1 MTACKR
7 LFSLG
12 CVLTPMA
19 LCCSH
24 LDFTPDGRF
33 LYVTNELD
41 NSLSS
46 FTHDGETGLLTPLQT
61 LSSLPE
67 GWAEA
72 HLMDVRTAAL
82 PPQPTSHHSPPTA
95 VAAASS

>member
-1 MTACKR
+1 
-7 LFSLG
+7 
-12 CVLTPMA
+12 
-19 LCCSH
+19 
-24 LDFTPDGRF
+24 
-33 LYVTNELD
+33 VTNELD

-82 PPQPTSHHSPPTA
+82 CPSRPRHA
-95 VAAASS
+95 VV

>member
-46 FTHDGETGLLTPLQT
+46 FAHDGETGLLTPLQT

-82 PPQPTSHHSPPTA
+82 CPTRPRHA
-95 VAAASS
+95 VV

>member
-1 MTACKR
+1 MTACKC

-12 CVLTPMA
+12 CVLTPMP

-46 FTHDGETGLLTPLQT
+46 FAHDGETGLLTPLQT

-72 HLMDVRTAAL
+72 HLMDVRTAAVC
-82 PPQPTSHHSPPTA
+82 PSRPRHA
-95 VAAASS
+95 VV